1 MGDTETTLVE
11 QLVTANRI
19 LANEGIVDVFG
30 HISVRSER
38 DPQQFLLSCSRS
50 PQAVKASDIQRYRL
64 DCSPVAE
71 IGEKHYVERVIHGA
85 IYQARPDVRSVC
97 HTHSDGILPFAVS
110 GETIRPVI
118 HMGTLFW
125 EGVGWFEAYDEGG
138 NLLVSTPTE
147 GKALAESLGHGR
159 AALLKNHGCVVIG
172 ESIPAAVMAAIYLD
186 KNAQI
191 QLESA
196 RLGRTSFIG
205 PELGRV
211 ASRVFHAPLVQE
223 RAWGYWVARLPQGW
237 ETDAGV
243 PSAGR
248 AASRAA
254 G

>member
-1 MGDTETTLVE
+1 MGDTETNLVE

-64 DCSPVAE
+64 DCSPLVE
-71 IGEKHYVERVIHGA
+71 ISEKHYVERVIHGA
-85 IYQARPDVRSVC
+85 IYQARADVRSVC

-110 GETIRPVI
+110 GETVRPVI

-138 NLLVSTPTE
+138 NLLVSSATE
-147 GKALAESLGHGR
+147 GKALADALGARR
-159 AALLKNHGCVVIG
+159 AVLLKNHGCAVVG
-172 ESIPAAVMAAIYLD
+172 ESLAAAVMAAVHLD

-191 QLESA
+191 QLETS
-196 RLGRTSFIG
+196 RLGKTFFIE
-205 PELGRV
+205 PELGRRG
-211 ASRVFHAPLVQE
+211 AKVFQSALVQE
-223 RAWGYWVARLPQGW
+223 RAWGYWVARLPKGW
-237 ETDAGV
+237 KREAGLA
-243 PSAGR
+243 P
-248 AASRAA
+248 AATLASGAA
-254 G
+254 D

>member
-1 MGDTETTLVE
+1 MGDTETNLVE

-38 DPQQFLLSCSRS
+38 DPQQFLLSLSRS

-64 DCSPVAE
+64 DCSPVVE
-71 IGEKHYVERVIHGA
+71 IAEKHYVERVIHGA

-97 HTHSDGILPFAVS
+97 HTHSDGVLPFAVS

-125 EGVGWFEAYDEGG
+125 EGVGWFDRYDADG
-138 NLLVSTPTE
+138 NLLVSTPSE
-147 GKALAESLGHGR
+147 GKALAESLGHRR
-159 AALLKNHGCVVIG
+159 ASLLKNHGCVVVG
-172 ESIPAAVMAAIYLD
+172 ESVVAAVMAAVYLD
-186 KNAQI
+186 KNAEI

-196 RLGRTSFIG
+196 RLGKPSFIE

-211 ASRVFHAPLVQE
+211 ACRVFHSPLVQE

-237 ETDAGV
+237 QQDAGR
-243 PSAGR
+243 SGTE
-248 AASRAA
+248 SR
-254 G
+254 GKSF